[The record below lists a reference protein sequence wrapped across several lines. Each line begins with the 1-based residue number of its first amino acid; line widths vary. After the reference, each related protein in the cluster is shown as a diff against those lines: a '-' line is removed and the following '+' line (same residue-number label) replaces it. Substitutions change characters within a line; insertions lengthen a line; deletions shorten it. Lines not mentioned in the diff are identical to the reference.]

1 MAKLPWV
8 IVIII
13 LIIVT
18 ITGCSDNLSREAR
31 YIRIQMK
38 EERPLKRDCLKEKTW
53 KHVILIPAGMGV
65 LFPITKTEKM
75 CVKYS
80 EWY

>member
-31 YIRIQMK
+31 YIRIQQG
-38 EERPLKRDCLKEKTW
+38 EERPLKRDCLKEEVY
-53 KHVILIPAGMGV
+53 KHLVPLPPHGI
-65 LFPITKTEKM
+65 PITMTEKI